1 MTTPVTRELAHHA
14 FLRQRL
20 KADFPDAD
28 DETLRDTLEGLTNL
42 NEMLVEMTRSYLD
55 DKALATALRQR
66 IDETRQR
73 LSRFEEAADKKRSL
87 IAAVMDRAEIKMIK
101 EADFTMSC
109 RQAPPSLTIVEEDQL
124 PAEFLV
130 PQPPK
135 LDRRRLL
142 QSLKDGETVP
152 GAALSNGGITISVRT
167 K

>member
-1 MTTPVTRELAHHA
+1 MTTPIMRELAHHE

-20 KADFPDAD
+20 QADFPDAD
-28 DETLRDTLEGLTNL
+28 DETLRDTLDGLTDL
-42 NEMLVEMTRSYLD
+42 DEMLAELTRSYLD
-55 DKALATALRQR
+55 DKAFAAALRQR
-66 IDETRQR
+66 VEEMRQR
-73 LSRFEEAADKKRSL
+73 LSRFEDAADKKRSL
-87 IAAVMDRAEIKMIK
+87 LATVMDRADIKLIK
-101 EADFTMSC
+101 EADFTLSC
-109 RQAPPSLTIVEEDQL
+109 RQAPPSLTIFEEDQL

-142 QSLKDGETVP
+142 QSLKDGEAVP